1 MIRFIDD
8 GAQRMTPE
16 GFTDAMPFAYV
27 CEKGNCRKHAV
38 VDCKRKP
45 IPLLVRILAFVC
57 RIRIDTSWQKEPIAL
72 CEKHARGHVVL
83 HRFKTNDGKVSQ

>member
-1 MIRFIDD
+1 MRFSED

-38 VDCKRKP
+38 ADCKRKP
-45 IPLLVRILAFVC
+45 IPLWARLLALVFG
-57 RIRIDTSWQKEPIAL
+57 IRIDYSWQNEPIAL
-72 CEKHARGHVVL
+72 CEKHAKGHVVL
-83 HRFKTNDGKVSQ
+83 HRFKNNDGKVML